1 MEVFQLGQTTI
12 SLGILGYG
20 VAAFAFSLLSVLLA
34 ISWRRRML
42 GAWLLGAC
50 IMTAGWAG
58 LGVLSEF
65 AEYDLEYGLQIME
78 LLRSSAW
85 IAFLLIILSQTW
97 KNGASPL
104 VRIGFPGLIGIFCA
118 LVLVMDISGLGIG
131 HAIVPGTNFDLAI
144 FSRLVIAVFG
154 LLLVENLFSYT
165 DPNHRW
171 AIKYLCLGVGAL
183 FCYDFFLYSDA
194 LLFQRVSENLR
205 DTRGITNALIV
216 PLIAVSA
223 RRNRDWSLDIFV
235 SRQVIFHTATLIG
248 AGAYLLIMAG
258 AGYYLRQFGGDW
270 GPAVQAL
277 FLFGAL
283 ILLFVVFFSGTVR
296 ARAKVFITKHFYANK
311 FDYREEWQ
319 RVTDMISSLETQGSL
334 PERAIKAIA
343 DIVDSANGALWL
355 RQDANRFTLEASWN
369 RPADSDPE
377 PTGPSLIAF
386 LEDCKWVINLDEYAT
401 APGKYGELKL
411 PHWLENAEGA
421 WLIVPLIHHAR
432 LIGLLLLGQPRTAR
446 SLNWEDYDLLKTVG
460 RQAASY
466 LAEQQA
472 AQALAETQQFDQ
484 FNCRFAFVIHDIK
497 NLISQLSLMTDN
509 ARKHKDNPKFQEDML
524 DTVRESVEKM
534 KSLMT
539 RLHESGRE
547 AASIKL
553 IELEGFIRR
562 ASANVAFPEG
572 TLEFES
578 QTGPLA
584 VIADEE
590 RLAAVMAHLIAN
602 AVDAAVATVRVVLH
616 SDGARALIEISDDGA
631 GMTPEFVRDTLFRPF
646 ASTKGDGYGI
656 GAYESREYVRELGGA
671 LEVISEAGSGTT
683 IRIAL
688 PAVGVAVP
696 SPQPAQRVISQ

>member
-1 MEVFQLGQTTI
+1 MDVFQLGQTTI
-12 SLGILGYG
+12 DLGVLGYG
-20 VAAFAFSLLSVLLA
+20 IATAAFSLLSLLLA

-50 IMTAGWAG
+50 IITAAWAG
-58 LGVLSEF
+58 IGVLTEI
-65 AEYDLEYGLQIME
+65 ADYNLDHALQITE
-78 LLRSSAW
+78 LLRSTAW
-85 IAFLLIILSQTW
+85 IAFLLVILSQTW
-97 KNGASPL
+97 KSGASSL
-104 VRIGFPGLIGIFCA
+104 IRFGFPGLIGVFCA
-118 LVLVMDISGLGIG
+118 LVLAMEFSGLGIG
-131 HAIVPGTNFDLAI
+131 RAVVPGTHFDLAI

-205 DTRGITNALIV
+205 STRGLTNALIV

-270 GPAVQAL
+270 GPAVQAM

-283 ILLFVVFFSGTVR
+283 ILLFIIFFSGAVR

-334 PERAIKAIA
+334 PERVIKAIA
-343 DIVDSANGALWL
+343 EIVDSTNGTLWL
-355 RQDANRFTLEASWN
+355 RQDTNRFSLEASWN
-369 RPADSDPE
+369 RPADKDPE
-377 PTGPSLIAF
+377 PADPSFIEF
-386 LEDCKWVINLDEYAT
+386 IEDRNWVISLEEFAIM
-401 APGKYGELKL
+401 PGKYDGIKMPDWLKQT
-411 PHWLENAEGA
+411 EGA
-421 WLIVPLIHHAR
+421 WLVVPLIHHAK
-432 LIGLLLLGQPRTAR
+432 LIGLLLLGRPRTLR
-446 SLNWEDYDLLKTVG
+446 SLNWEDYDLLKIVG

-466 LAEQQA
+466 LAEQQTT
-472 AQALAETQQFDQ
+472 QLLAETHQFDQ
-484 FNCRFAFVIHDIK
+484 FNRRFAFVIHDIK

-524 DTVRESVEKM
+524 DTVRESVDKM
-534 KSLMT
+534 KKLMA
-539 RLHESGRE
+539 RLHESGKE
-547 AASIKL
+547 AASVKL
-553 IELEGFIRR
+553 IDLHDFLHRSCEGIIFSNGI
-562 ASANVAFPEG
+562 
-572 TLEFES
+572 LDFES
-578 QTGPLA
+578 QAGQIA
-584 VIADEE
+584 VVADED

-602 AVDAAVATVRVVLH
+602 AVDAANTTVRVILR
-616 SDGARALIEISDDGA
+616 SDGAQALIEISDDGA
-631 GMTPEFVRDTLFRPF
+631 GMTPDFIRDDMFRPF
-646 ASTKGDGYGI
+646 ASTKNDGYGI
-656 GAYESREYVRELGGA
+656 GAFESREYVRELGGA
-671 LEVISEAGSGTT
+671 LDVISEPGSGTT

-688 PAVGVAVP
+688 PAVGVPIP
-696 SPQPAQRVISQ
+696 SLQSDQLVSNS